1 MNPIFE
7 ILKLKSESIDVNQ
20 TLIIQDR
27 KGNRNY
33 EHNGVLKDYL

>member
-7 ILKLKSESIDVNQ
+7 ILGLKSESIDVNQ

-27 KGNRNY
+27 KGN
-33 EHNGVLKDYL
+33 